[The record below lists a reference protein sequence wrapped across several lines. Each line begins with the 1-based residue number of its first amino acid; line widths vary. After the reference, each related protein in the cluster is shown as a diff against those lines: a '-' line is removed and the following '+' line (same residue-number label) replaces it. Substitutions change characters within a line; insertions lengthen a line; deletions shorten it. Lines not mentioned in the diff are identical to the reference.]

1 MVSRWILLLVLHNV
15 RYFTSVAM
23 SLKEQKK
30 LLSEI
35 INAIFRLDSNEYKN

>member
-1 MVSRWILLLVLHNV
+1 MLVLHSV

-30 LLSEI
+30 LLSETV
-35 INAIFRLDSNEYKN
+35 NAIFR